1 MLSVGQTIYLKRL
14 EKNLTQIE
22 LVQKTGIPQP
32 NLSNIEKGKQDLTV
46 STFLKICHALE
57 VRPAELLDD
66 LFDKT
71 SRKPIIFS
79 RPVIEKIAKAVVH
92 EEKGLSE
99 RQREIADLLK
109 LILPAERRKFIKQ
122 KDVYRAWMELRRR
135 LNGEEIKILLERIQ
149 DERQRAA

>member
-1 MLSVGQTIYLKRL
+1 MRSVGQTIYLKRL
-14 EKNLTQIE
+14 EKSLTQIE
-22 LVQKTGIPQP
+22 LVQRTGIPQS
-32 NLSNIEKGKQDLTV
+32 NISNIEKGKQDLTV
-46 STFLKICHALE
+46 STLLKICHALE

-79 RPVIEKIAKAVVH
+79 RPVIEKIAKAVVR
-92 EEKGLSE
+92 EEKGLSKSE
-99 RQREIADLLK
+99 GEIADLLK
-109 LILPAERRKFIKQ
+109 AVLPVERRKFVRQ
-122 KDVYRAWMELRRR
+122 KDVYQAWMKLRRR